1 MLTRKFCCVRLTL
14 INVLNILTED
24 SKVSLKA
31 IKAYCQRMQE
41 DNIQRAIIVV
51 QSAMTPSARSAL
63 DDLAPKYILE
73 QFMEQ
78 ELLVNITEHQVLLEL
93 LSFMYLKISFN
104 T

>member
-1 MLTRKFCCVRLTL
+1 
-14 INVLNILTED
+14 
-24 SKVSLKA
+24 
-31 IKAYCQRMQE
+31 MQE

>member
-1 MLTRKFCCVRLTL
+1 
-14 INVLNILTED
+14 
-24 SKVSLKA
+24 
-31 IKAYCQRMQE
+31 MQE

-78 ELLVNITEHQVLLEL
+78 ELLVNITEHQVSVIYVIIEIHKTQK
-93 LSFMYLKISFN
+93 S
-104 T
+104 